1 MNVRE
6 SAGIALAS
14 LRSNKLRSFL
24 TLLGVIIGV
33 SSVISVLSLVE
44 GLNHFV
50 SDQLMSAGSNVFT
63 VDKIGLALEFNT
75 VRDRAK
81 RRDLTSDDAA
91 AIARLCPHVAAAA
104 AERTSAASARAAGRT
119 LAGVAVRG
127 VEPGYM
133 ELSDLAIARGRPIGE
148 TDAADGVCV
157 IGSEVAER
165 LFGARDPLD
174 RDVRVGGRSVRIVG
188 VGARRGAASGNQ
200 QDVYVLVPL
209 AIFERMFG

>member
-14 LRSNKLRSFL
+14 LRANKLRSFL

-33 SSVISVLSLVE
+33 SSVIAVLSLVD

-91 AIARLCPHVAAAA
+91 AIGLLCPHVADAA

-119 LAGVAVRG
+119 LAGGAGGGGGPGDTERAPLAVR
-127 VEPGYM
+127 
-133 ELSDLAIARGRPIGE
+133 
-148 TDAADGVCV
+148 
-157 IGSEVAER
+157 
-165 LFGARDPLD
+165 
-174 RDVRVGGRSVRIVG
+174 
-188 VGARRGAASGNQ
+188 
-200 QDVYVLVPL
+200 
-209 AIFERMFG
+209 